1 MQASGPRNVSILP
14 RIVQTRLPGVQGV
27 PGKGAGLRWDSCCFI
42 DHLVEVGGGTS
53 SKDSGRSL
61 FGRGRVCFQMW
72 PVFIWRRGLCA
83 GEVRGRP
90 GCAYLLTDI
99 LGPGTP
105 QLIVFLFLLLSPFGS
120 GGVWGVL
127 EAPAGHGQWMKGG
140 HLHGPL
146 FQPFLTQKLLSHEGI
161 ALTSLFFF

>member
-1 MQASGPRNVSILP
+1 MGEGP
-14 RIVQTRLPGVQGV
+14 TG
-27 PGKGAGLRWDSCCFI
+27 DSCFFI
-42 DHLVEVGGGTS
+42 DHLVEVGGGPS

-120 GGVWGVL
+120 GGVWERFGGTNGTWPVD
-127 EAPAGHGQWMKGG
+127 EGRVSPRAPISAF
-140 HLHGPL
+140 PD
-146 FQPFLTQKLLSHEGI
+146 PEI
-161 ALTSLFFF
+161 AES